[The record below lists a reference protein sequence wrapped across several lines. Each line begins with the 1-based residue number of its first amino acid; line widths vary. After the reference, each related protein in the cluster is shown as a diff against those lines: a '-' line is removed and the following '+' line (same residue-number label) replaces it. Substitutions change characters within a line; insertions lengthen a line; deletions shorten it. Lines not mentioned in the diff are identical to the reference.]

1 MVTKHMHLE
10 DVTAGSLRKML
21 HWQPNSVGYETPAAT
36 FAHSDDDIEDDE
48 GSSGSSAGW
57 QVLESLPLMALHPT
71 VRQLLA
77 DGTKKQL
84 QKAGF
89 NPLTSRARARDDA
102 VLLQLPGVLA
112 GLSYKLG
119 RRPVAA
125 AVPVRLSR
133 ALGVSGQLKNGRFF
147 AENLPTAHRPLTNRP
162 PEQHGDVEAEMAGS
176 GGVEVKTEGGHN
188 AGSSRQL
195 ASSAEETAAAA
206 AAGATSRAKRARK
219 RRLVLDDSDEDG
231 SDEPQQQPR
240 KRQVRPSGV
249 KLDCGFKPAVS
260 TGKFKSDLQQQ
271 HLEMHCIVCT
281 LSTLRL
287 TARVYITLRA
297 LPLIW
302 GQPSKHS
309 GALPWYSVT
318 HGCHGADCWVDLAR
332 TSTGAG

>member
-21 HWQPNSVGYETPAAT
+21 HWRPNSVGYENPAAT
-36 FAHSDDDIEDDE
+36 IAHSDDDTEDDE
-48 GSSGSSAGW
+48 GSSGTSAGW

-77 DGTKKQL
+77 DGTTKQL

-112 GLSYKLG
+112 GVSYKLG

-133 ALGVSGQLKNGRFF
+133 ALGVSGQRMNGRFF

-162 PEQHGDVEAEMAGS
+162 PEQHGDVEAERAGS

-195 ASSAEETAAAA
+195 PSSADETAAAAA

-260 TGKFKSDLQQQ
+260 NGGFDSDLQQQ

-287 TARVYITLRA
+287 TANVYMIVRA

-302 GQPSKHS
+302 GEQSKHS
-309 GALPWYSVT
+309 SALPWCSVA
-318 HGCHGADCWVDLAR
+318 HG
-332 TSTGAG
+332 